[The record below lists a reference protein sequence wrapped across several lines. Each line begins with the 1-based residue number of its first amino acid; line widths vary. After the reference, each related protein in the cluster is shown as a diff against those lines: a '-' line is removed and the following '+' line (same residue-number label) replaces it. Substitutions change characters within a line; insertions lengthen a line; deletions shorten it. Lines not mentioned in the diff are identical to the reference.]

1 MEAEIFEP
9 GRRAR
14 YAVPLA
20 LPGDSVGIRDMS
32 GSWGCKDTVVE
43 PIGKPRQH
51 EVVAATERYVQQ
63 ASEVFGRRFR
73 QVPVLFDLAGR
84 TAGMF
89 KLVGRRGWI
98 RYNPWIFAKYY
109 EENLKDTVP
118 HEVAHYIV
126 HELYGTRGIKPHG
139 RQWRAVMEHFGADQG
154 VTFDLDLEGIPQRQ
168 QRTHPYRCGCRV
180 HDVSSTRHN
189 RVLQGVGRY
198 RCRIC
203 GSDLSYAG

>member
-1 MEAEIFEP
+1 M
-9 GRRAR
+9 
-14 YAVPLA
+14 
-20 LPGDSVGIRDMS
+20 
-32 GSWGCKDTVVE
+32 VE
-43 PIGKPRQH
+43 PIPEATRAQ
-51 EVVAATERYVQQ
+51 VVAATEHYVQQ
-63 ASEVFGRRFR
+63 AGEIFERQFR

-98 RYNPWIFAKYY
+98 RYNPWIFAKYFD
-109 EENLKDTVP
+109 ENLHGTVP

-139 RQWRAVMEHFGADQG
+139 PQWRAVMEHFGADPG

-168 QRTHPYRCGCRV
+168 QRTHPYRCGCRI

-189 RVLQGVGRY
+189 RVTQGVGSY
-198 RCRIC
+198 RCRLC
-203 GSDLSYAG
+203 GDDLLYAG